1 VESLTIKGNYSKE
14 DPRTELTFIYWKEAV
29 L

>member
-14 DPRTELTFIYWKEAV
+14 NPRTEIRIIEL
-29 L
+29 